1 MTELI
6 DKNHSRNKVAELNFN
21 SVESVDLENKIK
33 VDSKSLPL
41 FNQLLQFAPDI
52 AIAKEIST
60 NTYMR
65 VIANGNLINAK
76 DGSGKL
82 GLVLGDKGI
91 TSHARLL
98 DPEHLKNLFTTG
110 VAFKAVS
117 MAVGQAHLAEISSQL
132 KKMNTKVAE
141 IKQFL
146 DDERASKIAAI
157 DHYFD
162 EYFLS
167 ANNSFNLSS
176 VRRVQIEQDSRE
188 IDAILLHLTK
198 EIKHSINAL
207 ENLIDDSIFGSD
219 KYFETLSNKLDSHLS
234 ILGQWFMVARV
245 KAKAIQTLLL
255 SNEFD
260 LFSQRKNDFVNQ
272 INNLNKCEIAEL
284 REIWIKRINSFDAKL
299 SSDKQLALKR
309 NKLRAKLTLFLENIN
324 DFISY
329 INLTI
334 NDMDGNYDQGEILL
348 EIIQGELVN
357 AYLPEPNLEL
367 MAQFKN
373 SFLKNLGKRD
383 DQFELVPAS
392 FSDDILVEKKAIEDL
407 KDEQRKEAIKNS
419 VSESL
424 ESTKEIVNDVGNKI
438 GGVLKKFKW

>member
-1 MTELI
+1 
-6 DKNHSRNKVAELNFN
+6 
-21 SVESVDLENKIK
+21 
-33 VDSKSLPL
+33 
-41 FNQLLQFAPDI
+41 
-52 AIAKEIST
+52 
-60 NTYMR
+60 
-65 VIANGNLINAK
+65 
-76 DGSGKL
+76 
-82 GLVLGDKGI
+82 
-91 TSHARLL
+91 
-98 DPEHLKNLFTTG
+98 
-110 VAFKAVS
+110 
-117 MAVGQAHLAEISSQL
+117 
-132 KKMNTKVAE
+132 
-141 IKQFL
+141 
-146 DDERASKIAAI
+146 
-157 DHYFD
+157 
-162 EYFLS
+162 
-167 ANNSFNLSS
+167 
-176 VRRVQIEQDSRE
+176 
-188 IDAILLHLTK
+188 
-198 EIKHSINAL
+198 
-207 ENLIDDSIFGSD
+207 
-219 KYFETLSNKLDSHLS
+219 
-234 ILGQWFMVARV
+234 MVARV

-272 INNLNKCEIAEL
+272 INNLNKSEIAEL

-299 SSDKQLALKR
+299 SSDKELALKR

-373 SFLKNLGKRD
+373 SFLKNLGKSD
-383 DQFELVPAS
+383 DQFELVPVS

-424 ESTKEIVNDVGNKI
+424 ESTKEMVNEVGNKI
-438 GGVLKKFKW
+438 GGILKKFKW